1 MKKIIFTLLFLSS
14 TQSETSVQHSTPNRI
29 VDIHHSVIDI
39 RLDFLSKK
47 VIGKVSHSFSP
58 LGTSVSNLDLDAED
72 MIVRRVRL
80 DGKDIP
86 FFQSEEKLHME
97 LVKSY
102 TWLDTLTVVIN
113 YTATP
118 RTGLYFFKPD
128 SSYPDRPLQAW
139 TQGEE
144 TDNHHWVPLYD
155 YPNDR
160 ATFECKLTVDKDL
173 HAISNG
179 ELVSKTDNTDGTHTF
194 HWKENYPMV
203 SYLISFAVGNY
214 VKVEDAYKDLPVNY
228 WVYPENQHE
237 AHRSF
242 GKTPDM
248 LEYFNKMTG
257 VDYPFEKYDQVIISD
272 FMWGGMENI
281 TLTHNTDRTMHDS
294 KAQPDHSSDGLV
306 AHELAH
312 QWYGDMLTTRNWSHI
327 WLNEGFATFFSRL
340 YRTKD
345 RGQDEGDYIRLGE
358 IRGYHKADS
367 VKRRPT
373 VDYYYSEP
381 FELFSSHV
389 YAKGSLILNMLKDIL
404 GEEGFWKSI
413 RYYTKQNKMKNVETM
428 DLKKSIE
435 VTTGQNLDWFF
446 RQWVYEPGYPEY
458 QVSWTH
464 NHRTK
469 QLLIDVK
476 QTQDLKRTN
485 LFKMPISVL
494 IDNGKL
500 EEHIIWV
507 KDKETVFDLPCDS
520 RPKMVVFNSGMKV
533 PCKLK
538 MEKSVADLKYQLTNS
553 PSALDRIWA
562 AHELSK
568 KKGRKIV
575 EYILL
580 DVAKSDPFWGVRK
593 EACIAYGKLRPR
605 ITSVDYSW
613 LENEKDNRVKRAFI
627 GVLKYSKGNADVSN
641 FLQTIIRSDTS
652 YYSIADAFRVLA
664 VIDSSSAK
672 KYVDG
677 LLNTESHNEII
688 RRSAL
693 SYFGQVRSRYNY
705 NQLKELAQYGAFNW
719 ESRPT
724 VFLELGKYQKSRPNT
739 LDFILPFIQDKD
751 RFVRMAVVKQIGLHG
766 SKLHFGLL
774 DSLVES
780 DPVLSI
786 NVHRAKE
793 KITGRYKKKKIDSS
807 DQNTVQELKKK
818 ISEIKNIL
826 DN

>member
-1 MKKIIFTLLFLSS
+1 MKKLIIPLLFLSFI
-14 TQSETSVQHSTPNRI
+14 QSETSVQHSTPNRT
-29 VDIHHSVIDI
+29 VDIHHSVIDV
-39 RLDFLSKK
+39 RLDFLSEK
-47 VIGKVSHSFSP
+47 VIGKVAHSFSP

-72 MIVRRVRL
+72 MVVRRVRL

-86 FFQSEEKLHME
+86 FFQSEEKLHMD
-97 LVKSY
+97 LVNAY
-102 TWLDTLTVVIN
+102 TWSDTLTVVIN

-160 ATFECKLTVDKDL
+160 ATFECKLTVDKNL
-173 HAISNG
+173 QAISNG
-179 ELVSKTDNTDGTHTF
+179 ELVSKTENTDGTQTF
-194 HWKENYPMV
+194 HWRENFPMV
-203 SYLISFAVGNY
+203 SYLISFAVGDY
-214 VKVEDAYKDLPVNY
+214 VKVEDSYEDLPVNY
-228 WVYPENQHE
+228 WVYPENKHE

-242 GKTPDM
+242 GKTPNM
-248 LEYFNKMTG
+248 IQYFNEVTG
-257 VDYPFEKYDQVIISD
+257 VRYPYEKYDQVIVTD

-281 TLTHNTDRTMHDS
+281 TLTHNTDRTMYDS

-312 QWYGDMLTTRNWSHI
+312 QWYGNMLTTRNWSHI

-340 YRTKD
+340 YLSKD
-345 RGQDEGDYIRLGE
+345 RGVDEGDYIRLGE
-358 IRGYHKADS
+358 VRGYHKADS
-367 VKRRPT
+367 IKRRPT
-373 VDYYYSEP
+373 VDYNYSEP

-389 YAKGSLILNMLKDIL
+389 YAKGSLILNMLKDVL
-404 GEEGFWKSI
+404 GEEGFWRSI
-413 RYYTKQNKMKNVETM
+413 RHYTQQNKMKNVETT

-435 VTTGQNLDWFF
+435 LTTGQNLDWFF
-446 RQWVYEPGYPEY
+446 RQWVYKPGYPEY

-469 QLLIDVK
+469 KLLINVK
-476 QTQDLKRTN
+476 QIQNLDKTS
-485 LFKMPISVL
+485 LFKMPISIL
-494 IDNGKL
+494 IDNGEL

-507 KDKETVFDLPCDS
+507 EGKDTVFDIPCNG

-538 MEKSVADLKYQLTNS
+538 MEKSVSDLKYQLSNS
-553 PSALDRIWA
+553 PNILDRIWA

-580 DVAKSDPFWGVRK
+580 DAAKSDSFWGVRK
-593 EACIAYGKLRPR
+593 EACIAYGKLKPK
-605 ITSVDYSW
+605 ITSGDYQW

-627 GVLKYSKGNADVSN
+627 SVLKYSLGNDDVSS

-652 YYSIADAFRVLA
+652 YYSISDAFRVLA
-664 VIDSSSAK
+664 IIDSSSAK

-677 LLNTESHNEII
+677 LLNTESHNDII

-693 SYFGQVRSRYNY
+693 SYFGQIKNRYNY
-705 NQLKELAQYGAFNW
+705 NQLKELASYGVFSW
-719 ESRPT
+719 ESRPSIIT
-724 VFLELGKYQKSRPNT
+724 ELGKYQKQRPGT
-739 LDFILPFIQDKD
+739 LNFILPFINDKD
-751 RFVRMAVVKQIGLHG
+751 RFVRMSVIKQIGLHG
-766 SKLHFGLL
+766 SKSHFSLL
-774 DSLVES
+774 DRAVES

-786 NVHRAKE
+786 NSRRAKE
-793 KITGRYKKKKIDSS
+793 KIIGRVKRKKTDNS
-807 DQNTVQELKKK
+807 DQNTVEELKKK
-818 ISEIKNIL
+818 INEIKNIL
-826 DN
+826 NY